1 MNKVVDYILK
11 KILRNK
17 AKETS
22 LRDTI
27 EDLIEEDKIS
37 PSQSS
42 IEDDELDMLFNLL
55 QLRKIKVEEIMTCR
69 SDIVAISVS
78 SSIDELFA
86 KFIAYKK
93 NSILV
98 YQKNIDNILGIV
110 YLKDILHLYKSHDS
124 NAGISQYI
132 SNVLFIPPSMINLN
146 LLLTMKHENID
157 KAVVVNEYGSV
168 DGVVS
173 LKDIMDEIIGDIE
186 EMNKI
191 NDSNSKI
198 SHNVDGSIT
207 IDASATIKDLEKI
220 SGIKIKT
227 KREDVETIGGLVLLI
242 AGKIPNIGDIINI
255 NDTDVQII
263 DANARQIKKIKIT
276 RRSVN

>member
-1 MNKVVDYILK
+1 MNKVIDYILN
-11 KILRNK
+11 KILRNN

-124 NAGISQYI
+124 NTGISQYI